1 MNNFSQ
7 KLTVM
12 TAATLFTIIT
22 AATPAFAVPSMSRPG
37 EDIAG
42 QDRQEAQA
50 DVEDTTPTTAT
61 QADEVHFTIRHLKLD
76 ASELKLDKEDLAK
89 ILEGS
94 VDKEITLA
102 DLNNVIAKLTVYCR
116 QHGYP
121 AAAAYLPAQNSETG
135 TVTIKVIPGRYGEIK
150 LDNQSKLKDSIAKS
164 FTDAL
169 KPGSI
174 IRSGK
179 LQTTLYSLSDLSG
192 TKAVG
197 VLSPG
202 EKFGTSD
209 LTVRI
214 ENGKAS
220 STVLYAENYGSRS
233 SGRYRYGLQESIYD
247 VAGTGARFNIGTLIS
262 NNDLHNYYINYE
274 ALVGHGGTSL
284 GIGFSRMD
292 YKLGGLLQAW
302 GANGTA
308 NTISLFGSRP
318 IFHYTDKKLRFTYG
332 YNYRD
337 LDDDLDFLGPLGK
350 GAKHSHAV
358 HAGLDGYLRARGQ
371 SLDWAFNVTSGTVGM
386 DSYYTRRLASVNQ
399 TEGRFT
405 KAELNAT
412 GVKALGHSTE
422 VMVKMSAQKASS
434 NLDGSEEFYLGG
446 ANGVRAYPQGEASGD
461 EGFMGTAEIRWH
473 TPLKGMTL
481 STYLDGGNVHLSRG
495 LGGNET
501 LAGWGLGLSYSR
513 PGDWFTRLDYARRIG
528 GDGENLT
535 ANAKA
540 HGRTWFI
547 VGKIW

>member
-1 MNNFSQ
+1 MKNLPQ
-7 KLTVM
+7 KITCITATALFMM
-12 TAATLFTIIT
+12 TAAP
-22 AATPAFAVPSMSRPG
+22 PAFAAPSMSQPG
-37 EDIAG
+37 EEIAA
-42 QDRQEAQA
+42 QDKQEARA
-50 DVEDTTPTTAT
+50 SVEDTTPITTP
-61 QADEVHFTIRHLKLD
+61 QADEVRFTIRHLKLD
-76 ASELKLDKEDLAK
+76 ASELKLNKEDLAK
-89 ILEGS
+89 ILEDS
-94 VDKEITLA
+94 VDREITLGE
-102 DLNNVIAKLTVYCR
+102 LNTVVGKLTMYCR

-164 FTDAL
+164 FTEAL
-169 KPGSI
+169 KPGAI

-192 TKAVG
+192 TRAVG

-202 EKFGTSD
+202 KKFGTSD

-214 ENGKAS
+214 ENGKDQ
-220 STVLYAENYGSRS
+220 STVLYVENYGSRS

-247 VAGTGARFNIGTLIS
+247 LAGTGARLNVGTLIS
-262 NNDLHNYYINYE
+262 NHDLHNYYVNYE

-308 NTISLFGSRP
+308 NTFSLFGSRP
-318 IFHYTDKKLRFTYG
+318 IFHHTDKKLRFTYG

-337 LDDDLDFLGPLGK
+337 LNDDLDFLGALGK
-350 GAKHSHAV
+350 GEKHSHAV
-358 HAGLDGYLRARGQ
+358 HMGLDGYLRAPGQ
-371 SLDWAFNVTSGTVGM
+371 SLDWAFTVTSGTVGM
-386 DSYYTRRLASVNQ
+386 DSYYTQRLADVSQ

-405 KAELNAT
+405 KAEINAT
-412 GVKALGHSTE
+412 GVQALGHSTD
-422 VMVKMSAQKASS
+422 VMVKLSGQKASR

-461 EGFMGTAEIRWH
+461 EGIMGTLEFRWH
-473 TPLKGMTL
+473 TPIKGMTL
-481 STYLDGGNVHLSRG
+481 SSYLDAGNVHLSRG

-501 LAGWGLGLSYSR
+501 LGGWGLGLSYSD
-513 PGDWFTRLDYARRIG
+513 PGNWFTRLDYARRIG
-528 GDGENLT
+528 GDGQPLT

-540 HGRTWFI
+540 RGRTWFI
-547 VGKIW
+547 LGKIW